1 MAPKVIHPCG
11 RLVNHF
17 PCVKGEIE
25 SSVTSDNDDQ
35 HEYEYEQL
43 IECNNNEIKG
53 EYLGKSPEDKSPYIL
68 LPHDLYEVPDYSI
81 NNFNKDFEIF
91 NRDIADDAHVD
102 TTNLYAKI
110 KPKSKRTPIQTVNT
124 NYLQL
129 SVNNAPSENI
139 YSKINSD
146 QDIFEN
152 DPDTHKRNLYQR
164 LPSENLEERKRFMGL
179 STIPE
184 SDLIGEP
191 NCITNGE
198 IISTKQRV
206 QSLDNIQN
214 PSCALEGNEKL
225 LCNTASYVFQN
236 KEIDYSKLVDLR
248 KELSRFQ
255 TIEKLNNLSKENGT
269 SRPKFQLPP
278 VCGKS
283 PPCHCPE
290 DQVFASKL
298 RIRILK
304 KISTLRRRH
313 IRLRVSRLLFL
324 IYRVL

>member
-25 SSVTSDNDDQ
+25 SSITSDNDDQ
-35 HEYEYEQL
+35 HEYEQL
-43 IECNNNEIKG
+43 IECNNNQIKG
-53 EYLGKSPEDKSPYIL
+53 AYLRKSPEDKSSYVL

-81 NNFNKDFEIF
+81 NNFNRDVDIF
-91 NRDIADDAHVD
+91 TRDIFDDVQVD
-102 TTNLYAKI
+102 ATNLYAKI
-110 KPKSKRTPIQTVNT
+110 KPKPKRVSIENVTA

-129 SVNNAPSENI
+129 KVSDAPSESI
-139 YSKINSD
+139 CSKISCD

-152 DPDTHKRNLYQR
+152 DSDRHKRNPYQS
-164 LPSENLEERKRFMGL
+164 LPSEIFEERKRFMGL

-184 SDLIGEP
+184 SDVIGRK
-191 NCITNGE
+191 NCITNTE
-198 IISTKQRV
+198 ITDTKQSSAKD
-206 QSLDNIQN
+206 QKLACEQ
-214 PSCALEGNEKL
+214 EGTNSGT
-225 LCNTASYVFQN
+225 NTAEN
-236 KEIDYSKLVDLR
+236 KRIDYSKLELLK
-248 KELSRFQ
+248 KELSEHQ
-255 TIEKLNNLSKENGT
+255 TVEKLHNQSTDNSAQ
-269 SRPKFQLPP
+269 RPKFQLPP

-283 PPCHCPE
+283 PPCYCPE

-313 IRLRVSRLLFL
+313 IRLRVRILTPPTKHD
-324 IYRVL
+324 

>member
-25 SSVTSDNDDQ
+25 SSITSDNDDQ
-35 HEYEYEQL
+35 HEYEQL

-53 EYLGKSPEDKSPYIL
+53 AYLRKSSEDKSSYIL

-81 NNFNKDFEIF
+81 NNFNRDVEIF
-91 NRDIADDAHVD
+91 TRDIFDDVHVD
-102 TTNLYAKI
+102 ATNLYAKI
-110 KPKSKRTPIQTVNT
+110 KPKSKRVSIENVSA

-129 SVNNAPSENI
+129 KVSDAPSESI
-139 YSKINSD
+139 YSKICSD
-146 QDIFEN
+146 QDIFETDSN
-152 DPDTHKRNLYQR
+152 RHKRNQYQS
-164 LPSENLEERKRFMGL
+164 LPSENFEERKRFIGL

-184 SDLIGEP
+184 SDLIAEP
-191 NCITNGE
+191 NCITNDE
-198 IISTKQRV
+198 IINTKQKS
-206 QSLDNIQN
+206 QSPADVCEHEESHKSPSN
-214 PSCALEGNEKL
+214 PG
-225 LCNTASYVFQN
+225 SYVSEN
-236 KEIDYSKLVDLR
+236 KGIDYSKLELLK

-255 TIEKLNNLSKENGT
+255 TIEKLNNPSSCDGPP
-269 SRPKFQLPP
+269 RPKFRLPP

-283 PPCHCPE
+283 PPCYCPE

-313 IRLRVSRLLFL
+313 IRLRVC
-324 IYRVL
+324 